1 MEQNLRGKKFTW
13 PTVCEYFTKRGRPL
27 TNDEIRQLRQEDEL
41 MEQQRQ
47 YEADQLEAETRL
59 KMEKLN
65 EVLEQEEDFE
75 AYQARM
81 M

>member
-81 M
+81 